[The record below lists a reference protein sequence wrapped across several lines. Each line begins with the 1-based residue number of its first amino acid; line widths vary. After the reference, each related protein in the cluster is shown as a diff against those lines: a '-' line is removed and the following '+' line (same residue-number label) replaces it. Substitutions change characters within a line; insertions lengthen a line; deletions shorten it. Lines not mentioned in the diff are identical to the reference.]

1 MEKSKNLKETLSNI
15 NEELHISNVDYNKIK
30 KVKALKDESGHW
42 YVIPNDLV
50 QSFSKDEQDEDFV
63 DSGGFDDKYGRYRT
77 GGDLNLIQ
85 LYAII

>member
-1 MEKSKNLKETLSNI
+1 MKYIKEYSNFENLS
-15 NEELHISNVDYNKIK
+15 DKIQ
-30 KVKALKDESGHW
+30 KVKAIKDESGHW

-50 QSFSKDEQDEDFV
+50 SKFREDEQNIELI
-63 DSGGFDDKYGRYRT
+63 DSGKFDDIYHKYRT